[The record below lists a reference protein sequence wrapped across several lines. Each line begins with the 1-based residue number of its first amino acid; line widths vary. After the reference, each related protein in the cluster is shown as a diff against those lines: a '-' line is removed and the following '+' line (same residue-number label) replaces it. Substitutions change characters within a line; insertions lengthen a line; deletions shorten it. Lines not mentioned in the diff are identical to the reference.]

1 MSDHTVQIDGL
12 QFHCRI
18 DGPEGAPWLV
28 FSNSLL
34 TDLTMWDPQVAA
46 LSGRF
51 RILRYDQRGHGKT
64 SVPPGPSHFD
74 RLADDA
80 EALLAHFGIE
90 RAVFIGISM
99 GAATTLALA
108 SRHPGRLAALV
119 ACDGQSKSPSS
130 SRAAWD
136 ERIALARAQG
146 MAALAQVTVPRWFL
160 PASVS
165 AGGPAIENVAAMIRA
180 TPFEGFVSCARALQD
195 FDYDAD
201 LPGITLPTLLM
212 VGAGDG
218 VLPTTMRAMQAK
230 IPGARFVEIPEA
242 GHLSNLE
249 QPDAFTAALGAF
261 LNGLA

>member
-1 MSDHTVQIDGL
+1 MSDHMVSIDGL
-12 QFHCRI
+12 QLHCRI

-34 TDLTMWDPQVAA
+34 TDLTMWDKQVAA
-46 LSGRF
+46 LAGRF
-51 RILRYDQRGHGKT
+51 HILRYDQRGHGQT

-74 RLADDA
+74 RLAEDA

-90 RAVFIGISM
+90 RAVFVGISM
-99 GAATTLALA
+99 GTATALALA
-108 SRHPGRLAALV
+108 TRHPGRLGALV
-119 ACDGQSKSPSS
+119 ACDGQSKSPAS

-136 ERIALARAQG
+136 ERIALAQEQG
-146 MAALAQVTVPRWFL
+146 MAALAGITVPRWFL

-165 AGGPAIENVAAMIRA
+165 AGGLTIEKVEAMIRT

-195 FDYDAD
+195 FDYDAG
-201 LPGITLPTLLM
+201 LPGIALPTLLM

-218 VLPTTMRAMQAK
+218 VLPATMRAMQAK

-249 QPDAFTAALGAF
+249 QPEAFTAALAAF
-261 LNGLA
+261 CDGLA